1 VPLKTVKRNECRLIG
16 DTVTHTPTG
25 KWFSA
30 HSGMPDI
37 CLENMVDV
45 GDYSE
50 WEIRQ
55 IAALILADRLKGE
68 GDD

>member
-1 VPLKTVKRNECRLIG
+1 MPLKTVKCKECRLVS

-30 HSGMPDI
+30 CPGMPDI
-37 CLENMVDV
+37 YLENMVDV

-50 WEIRQ
+50 CEIRQ
-55 IAALILADRLKGE
+55 IAALILADRLKSKS
-68 GDD
+68 DN